1 MENFKLM
8 VDWANR
14 DMISI
19 LWGLVTA
26 LLVYF
31 IGRWIAKLITRYTVR
46 SMERAKMDEMVIRF
60 TQTLLFFGLMAAV
73 VIAALSQA
81 GFQTTSFTA
90 LLASVGVAIG
100 LAIKDSL
107 SNLAAGLMIL
117 LFRPYAINNYVEAG
131 GTSGLV
137 EEVQIFSTIL
147 RTPDNLKVIVP
158 NSAVI
163 RSNIRNYSSYDSRRI
178 DLPVSVGL
186 DAHIGQVRDQLVQ
199 IMRSHSLVLSEPVP
213 TIEVQELAETS
224 VKLVAHAWVANI
236 DYVRVRSDLLEQI
249 KLHLDEAKIDN
260 T

>member
-1 MENFKLM
+1 MENFKLL

-19 LWGLVTA
+19 LLGLVAA

-60 TQTLLFFGLMAAV
+60 TETLLFFGLMAAV

-107 SNLAAGLMIL
+107 SNLAAGVMIL

-178 DLPVSVGL
+178 DLPVSVSL

-199 IMRSHSLVLSEPVP
+199 IMRSHSMVLSEPAP
-213 TIEVQELAETS
+213 TVEVQELAETS
-224 VKLVAHAWVANI
+224 VKLVAHAWVANK

-260 T
+260 D